1 MKFLEDFF
9 IFRKN
14 WKEKEKKGNFWKKN
28 LEDFIK
34 RKGIYGKKWKILVSA
49 RVRRKSP
56 YRYTGREIGPEAFAD
71 GPSS

>member
-1 MKFLEDFF
+1 MVN
-9 IFRKN
+9 FRKN
-14 WKEKEKKGNFWKKN
+14 WQKRRRERKFLEEKSGRFY
-28 LEDFIK
+28 K
-34 RKGIYGKKWKILVSA
+34 RKGIYGKKWKILENA